1 MNFNDEYKKRL
12 TLINEHI
19 ESFFANECKN
29 LESFVTEAPVYSVL
43 NGGKRVRGI
52 LTLEIARMLGGN
64 EKTALEFAAAIEFIQ
79 AYSLVHDDLPCMDDD
94 DYRRGQL
101 SCHKK
106 FGEAKGV
113 LCGDSLLNLAYEVM
127 LKSILNGGDGEKK
140 AAAEI
145 AHRAGIFGMIKG
157 QLIDI
162 DLMSK
167 KDITLSDVE
176 KLIEYKTTALISAA
190 ALAGAHI
197 ANADGE
203 DIENIKNYAYHL
215 GTAFQI
221 RDDFEDEEEDKLRE
235 DEEKTPNF
243 INLLGKEK
251 ATEKLVYHRNS
262 ARDILKKYE
271 KSEFL
276 TAMNEFLFG
285 AF

>member
-1 MNFNDEYKKRL
+1 MDFNTEYNKRL
-12 TLINEHI
+12 TLINKHI
-19 ESFFANECKN
+19 ELFFENECKN
-29 LESFVTEAPVYSVL
+29 LENFVTEPVIYSVL
-43 NGGKRVRGI
+43 NGGKRIRGI
-52 LTLEIARMLGGN
+52 LTLEVAKMLGGDE
-64 EKTALEFAAAIEFIQ
+64 EKALEFATAIEFIQ

-94 DYRRGQL
+94 DYRRGKL

-127 LKSILNGGDGEKK
+127 LKAILTGGSGEKK
-140 AAAEI
+140 AAYEI

-167 KDITLSDVE
+167 KNISLDDIE
-176 KLIEYKTTALISAA
+176 KLIEHKTTALISAA

-197 ANADGE
+197 ADAGDK

-221 RDDFEDEEEDKLRE
+221 RDDFEDEQEDKARE
-235 DEEKTPNF
+235 DAQKTPNF
-243 INLLGKEK
+243 INILGKEK
-251 ATEKLVYHRNS
+251 AIEKLVFHRNS
-262 ARDILKKYE
+262 AEDILKKYRN
-271 KSEFL
+271 SEFL
-276 TAMNEFLFG
+276 MSMNSFLFG

>member
-1 MNFNDEYKKRL
+1 M
-12 TLINEHI
+12 
-19 ESFFANECKN
+19 
-29 LESFVTEAPVYSVL
+29 
-43 NGGKRVRGI
+43 
-52 LTLEIARMLGGN
+52 
-64 EKTALEFAAAIEFIQ
+64 
-79 AYSLVHDDLPCMDDD
+79 
-94 DYRRGQL
+94 
-101 SCHKK
+101 
-106 FGEAKGV
+106 

-127 LKSILNGGDGEKK
+127 LKSILTGGDGEKF
-140 AAAEI
+140 AAYEI
-145 AHRAGIFGMIKG
+145 AKRSGIFGMIKG

-167 KDITLSDVE
+167 KDISLSDVE
-176 KLIEYKTTALISAA
+176 RLIEYKTTALITAA

-197 ANADGE
+197 ANAGKE
-203 DIENIKNYAYHL
+203 DIENIENYARHI

-221 RDDFEDEEEDKLRE
+221 RDDFEDEEEDKLKE
-235 DEEKTPNF
+235 EEEKTPNF

-251 ATEKLVYHRNS
+251 AIEKLIYHRNS